1 MFEKFEK
8 KILEI
13 KRKLGEKKL
22 GITFFSMFCIIIL
35 FSMILLKQ
43 YKIEK
48 QAVQDGY
55 NRTMY
60 DFVADVNNVENE
72 IAKLKITSNDTYTL
86 TTLASI
92 FAKANSAK
100 ANLDILPFSENSV
113 SKVSKFL
120 TQVSDF
126 SYSLMRNI
134 INGEDIAEY
143 KEQID
148 TIYTKISDLSKVTE
162 EIYAE
167 LNNKSI
173 KWDELEKIG
182 NEKFNTS
189 NAEEELSAV
198 NKIGKTFTEYEGI
211 IYDGAFSDHILT
223 IEPAFLTGPELSQEE
238 VKKILTQKLNIE
250 NITFI
255 EEQSGRIPLY
265 VYEVKFQNEDNIK
278 TIYATKQDGVVYQ
291 MVSDRTV
298 ERESIKIEQAEQ
310 SAINFINNLGI
321 ENVEPT
327 YYLKSQNMVTISFAA
342 TQDDVLIY
350 SDLIKVKVAL
360 DNGEIMC
367 VEANGYVFNHK
378 ERDIIATKTIE
389 EAKAT
394 LYQDLKIDSERLCI
408 IPTDSKDEVLVYEF
422 KGTVD
427 DKEFLVYINAN
438 TLVEEKI
445 YILLDTPGGTIAI

>member
-8 KILEI
+8 KILEL
-13 KRKLGEKKL
+13 KRRLGDKKT
-22 GITFFSMFCIIIL
+22 GIAFFSFFCIVIL
-35 FSMILLKQ
+35 FSMILLK
-43 YKIEK
+43 KFKVEK
-48 QAVQDGY
+48 QLVQDGY
-55 NRTMY
+55 NRSMY

-92 FAKANSAK
+92 FAKSNSAK

-126 SYSLMRNI
+126 SYSLMRNV
-134 INGEDIAEY
+134 INGENIADY

-167 LNNKSI
+167 LNSKSI

-182 NEKFNTS
+182 NEKLDTS
-189 NAEEELSAV
+189 NAEEELSSV

-211 IYDGAFSDHILT
+211 IYDGAFSNHILT
-223 IEPAFLTGPELSQEE
+223 LEPAFLEGEELSKEEAQEIIS
-238 VKKILTQKLNIE
+238 KKLDLEKIE
-250 NITFI
+250 FK
-255 EEQSGRIPLY
+255 EEQNGRIPLY
-265 VYEVKFQNEDNIK
+265 IYEIKLKNEETYK
-278 TIYATKQDGVVYQ
+278 TAYVTKQDARLYQ
-291 MVSDRTV
+291 MISDRKV
-298 ERESIKIEQAEQ
+298 EKEELSIEEAQEK
-310 SAINFINNLGI
+310 AIQFLNNLEI
-321 ENVEPT
+321 QNIVPT
-327 YYLKSQNMVTISFAA
+327 YYLKTQNMVTISFAA
-342 TQDDVLIY
+342 TQEDVLIY

-367 VEANGYVFNHK
+367 VEANGYIFNHT
-378 ERDIIATKTIE
+378 EREIIATKTMQQ
-389 EAKAT
+389 AKET
-394 LYQDLKIDSERLCI
+394 LYQDLEINSERLCI

-422 KGTVD
+422 MGSIEEKN
-427 DKEFLVYINAN
+427 FLVYVNAN

-445 YILLDTPGGTIAI
+445 YILLDTPGGTVAI

>member
-22 GITFFSMFCIIIL
+22 GITFFSIFCIIIL
-35 FSMILLKQ
+35 FSMVLLKKF
-43 YKIEK
+43 KIEK
-48 QAVQDGY
+48 QTVQDGY
-55 NRTMY
+55 NRSMY

-86 TTLASI
+86 TTLASV

-100 ANLDILPFSENSV
+100 SNLDVLPFSENSV
-113 SKVSKFL
+113 SNVSKFL

-126 SYSLMRNI
+126 SYSLMRNV
-134 INGEDIAEY
+134 INGENIANY

-167 LNNKSI
+167 LNSKSI

-182 NEKFNTS
+182 NEKLNTS
-189 NAEEELSAV
+189 SAEEELSAV

-211 IYDGAFSDHILT
+211 IYDGAFSNHILT
-223 IEPAFLTGPELSQEE
+223 IEPAFLTGVDLSHED
-238 VKKILTQKLNIE
+238 VKNILIQKLNLESI
-250 NITFI
+250 NFI
-255 EEQSGRIPLY
+255 EEQNGRIPLY
-265 VYEVKFQNEDNIK
+265 VYEAKMKNDEIMK
-278 TIYATKQDGVVYQ
+278 TIYATKQDGIVYQ
-291 MVSDRTV
+291 MVSDREV
-298 ERESIKIEQAEQ
+298 EHEIIDIKQAEQ
-310 SAINFINNLGI
+310 NALDFINRLGI
-321 ENVEPT
+321 ENVEAT
-327 YYLKSQNMVTISFAA
+327 YYLKNQNMVMISFAA

-360 DNGEIMC
+360 DDGEIMC
-367 VEANGYVFNHK
+367 FEANGYIFNHK
-378 ERDIIATKTIE
+378 EREITATKTIE

-394 LYQDLKIDSERLCI
+394 LYSDLIIDNERMCI
-408 IPTDSKDEVLVYEF
+408 IPTDAKDEVLVYEF
-422 KGTVD
+422 KGKVD
-427 DKEFLVYINAN
+427 DKTFLVYINAN

>member
-8 KILEI
+8 KIIEI
-13 KRKLGEKKL
+13 KRKFGEKKL
-22 GITFFSMFCIIIL
+22 GITFFSIFCIIIL
-35 FSMILLKQ
+35 FSMMLLKQ

-48 QAVQDGY
+48 QSVQDGY
-55 NRTMY
+55 NRSMY
-60 DFVADVNNVENE
+60 DFVADVNNIENE

-113 SKVSKFL
+113 SNVSKFL

-126 SYSLMRNI
+126 SYSLMRNV
-134 INGEDIAEY
+134 INGENISDY

-148 TIYTKISDLSKVTE
+148 TIYTKISDLSDVTE

-167 LNNKSI
+167 LNSKSI
-173 KWDELEKIG
+173 KWDELENIG
-182 NEKFNTS
+182 NEKLNTS
-189 NAEEELSAV
+189 NAEEELSTV

-223 IEPAFLTGPELSQEE
+223 IKPAFLTGEELSQEE
-238 VKKILTQKLNIE
+238 VKNILNQKLNVESI
-250 NITFI
+250 NFI
-255 EEQSGRIPLY
+255 EEQNGRIALY
-265 VYEVKFQNEDNIK
+265 VYEVKIQNTDVTK
-278 TIYATKQDGVVYQ
+278 TIYATKQDGRIYQ
-291 MVSDRTV
+291 MVSDRNV
-298 ERESIKIEQAEQ
+298 ERENIDIEQAERNAQ
-310 SAINFINNLGI
+310 DFLNNLGI
-321 ENVEPT
+321 ENIEPT
-327 YYLKSQNMVTISFAA
+327 YYLKNQNMVTISFAA
-342 TQDDVLIY
+342 IQGDVLIY

-367 VEANGYVFNHK
+367 VEANGYIFNHK
-378 ERDIIATKTIE
+378 EREITANKTIE

-394 LYQDLKIDSERLCI
+394 LYQDLNIDSERMCI
-408 IPTDSKDEVLVYEF
+408 IPTDAKDEVLVYEF
-422 KGTVD
+422 KGTVE
-427 DKEFLVYINAN
+427 DKTFLVYINAN

-445 YILLDTPGGTIAI
+445 YILLDTQGGTIAI